1 MEWSALGSRLCI
13 GITFANLKGLGKS
26 DLATFRLKICV
37 NTDEIIGAASFKNV
51 GLILLQRNT
60 QRLLQHYI
68 GKFRSF
74 RYN

>member
-1 MEWSALGSRLCI
+1 
-13 GITFANLKGLGKS
+13 
-26 DLATFRLKICV
+26 LKICV

-60 QRLLQHYI
+60 QRLLQQYI